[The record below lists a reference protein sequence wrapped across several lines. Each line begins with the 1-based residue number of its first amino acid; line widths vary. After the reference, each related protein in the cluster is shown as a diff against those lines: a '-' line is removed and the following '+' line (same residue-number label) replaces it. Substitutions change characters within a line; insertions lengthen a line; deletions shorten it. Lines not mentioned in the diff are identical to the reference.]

1 MQLQRQASMLKCGYV
16 LSRTLW
22 SLTLVRLVQEL
33 VSSWAL
39 GSQQL
44 RFVTKAIFEPSTH
57 SYYVV
62 VQQSN
67 ASTSSSHSLLSWP
80 ATAASGSL
88 EQLAHRHTLTGTVHS
103 IHPISAHSK
112 HTPHEADA
120 GAGNSPVAI
129 VYTDGRAALGTNASV
144 QAAERPAGVRLLSS
158 HADADTLAVICKF
171 KGVLKYQLDLY
182 GLQVS
187 REELPAQHA
196 FRQIIPSPF
205 IPADWIDAP
214 TYGRKHCMP

>member
-1 MQLQRQASMLKCGYV
+1 MS
-16 LSRTLW
+16 
-22 SLTLVRLVQEL
+22 LVQEL

-44 RFVTKAIFEPSTH
+44 KFVTKAIFEPSTH
-57 SYYVV
+57 SYYAV

-67 ASTSSSHSLLSWP
+67 ASSSGNHSLLSWP

-103 IHPISAHSK
+103 IHPISAQSK
-112 HTPHEADA
+112 HTTHETDA
-120 GAGNSPVAI
+120 GASNTPVAV
-129 VYTDGRAALGTNASV
+129 VYTDGRVALGTGASI

-158 HADADTLAVICKF
+158 HTDADTLAVICKF
-171 KGVLKYQLDLY
+171 KGVTKYQLDLY

-187 REELPAQHA
+187 REKFPA
-196 FRQIIPSPF
+196 
-205 IPADWIDAP
+205 
-214 TYGRKHCMP
+214 